1 MQGGADNRAGSLKG
15 KLPFTIGDEVTY
27 DMTEPRPQWGSLEG
41 KLAHFDNNSDEV
53 AGQVGE
59 PYKGVVSVLEQWL
72 GQPSRRVGAPIFL
85 SSSLTLV
92 DWLDALWLLVSVCGC
107 APPPRALPLYCLFSS
122 FYESSPSL
130 AVRETNPGDL
140 YVVFVLQFVP
150 PPTPSLAGVSIVAN
164 LTLQYLLLLPTG
176 VYVYPRWRKSCRT
189 TAWRERARAARSF

>member
-1 MQGGADNRAGSLKG
+1 MQGGADNRAGSFKG
-15 KLPFTIGDEVTY
+15 KLPFTIGDEVAY

-41 KLAHFDNNSDEV
+41 KLAPFDSNSDEV

-107 APPPRALPLYCLFSS
+107 APAPPRALSLYCLFSL
-122 FYESSPSL
+122 FMNPPRLLSL
-130 AVRETNPGDL
+130 AVRETKPGDL

-150 PPTPSLAGVSIVAN
+150 LPLPLSMVS
-164 LTLQYLLLLPTG
+164 QF
-176 VYVYPRWRKSCRT
+176 SRT
-189 TAWRERARAARSF
+189 